1 MDLSII
7 IVTWN
12 VRDYARRCLNA
23 VYDTVTGAS
32 FEVIVVD
39 NHSGDGSADMVRRE
53 FPSAMLV
60 ENGTNRGFPAAVNQ
74 AIPLASS
81 ENILLLNPDVIVAPR
96 AIEGT
101 LEFLRSRPDAGIATC
116 RKVDE
121 SGSTDM
127 LDLRMAEFDPLSF
140 NFSWFAAFSIA
151 THLSALLPENRFL
164 KKRLFGMHTSL
175 YDFGIC
181 DSRQPV
187 EVSCATGA
195 FMMMK
200 KELISRIGM
209 LDERFLFGV
218 DDFDICHRARQ
229 ASWKIFYLPYLQV
242 THRKERSICQWRPE
256 DKDEAITHARCYF
269 RRKYLGRALC
279 VFLTVKI
286 IAAKITVAWVC
297 AIFDTVF
304 FRRGRKADREG
315 LVLYKGPIVSDI
327 TNTVRV
333 VLDRPPRFK
342 YA

>member
-39 NHSGDGSADMVRRE
+39 NHSGDGSAEMVRGE
-53 FPSAMLV
+53 FPSAVLV

-74 AIPLASS
+74 AIPLARAGT
-81 ENILLLNPDVIVAPR
+81 ILLLNPDVIVAPR
-96 AIEGT
+96 AIEET
-101 LEFLRSRPDAGIATC
+101 LEFLRSRPEAGIATC
-116 RKVDE
+116 RKVDD

-127 LDLRMAEFDPLSF
+127 LDLRVAALEPLSF
-140 NFSWFAAFSIA
+140 NFPRFAAFSIA
-151 THLSALLPENRFL
+151 QHLSALLPENRFL
-164 KKRLFGMHTSL
+164 KKRLFGMHAAL

-181 DSRQPV
+181 DSDRPV
-187 EVSCATGA
+187 EVSCCTGA
-195 FMMMK
+195 FMMIK

-229 ASWKIFYLPYLQV
+229 ASWKIFYIPYLQV
-242 THRKERSICQWRPE
+242 THRKERSVCQWRPE
-256 DKDEAITHARCYF
+256 DKDEAVTHARCYF
-269 RRKYLGRALC
+269 RRKHLGRARC
-279 VFLTVKI
+279 VLVTLKI
-286 IAAKITVAWVC
+286 VSAKIAVACVC
-297 AIFDTVF
+297 AIFDVVF
-304 FRRGRKADREG
+304 FRRRRKADREG
-315 LVLYKGPIVSDI
+315 MVLYKGSIASDI
-327 TNTVRV
+327 TNAVRV